1 MERISTLPEHKGP
14 YSLKANLADGGALSW
29 TGTVTLHPLKS
40 SGNLGFSDIK
50 LRTLWKFYRDRLGIQ
65 EPGGVLNFNTDYTID
80 LSGPSPQAP

>member
-65 EPGGVLNFNTDYTID
+65 EPGGVLNFNTDYTIY